1 MLKEE
6 GAGWSVDAAVVGV
19 MNEGA
24 GWSVE
29 VVVVGVNIDPAEFD
43 VAVVAGVAG
52 PVVDWRLAKS
62 SW

>member
-1 MLKEE
+1 
-6 GAGWSVDAAVVGV
+6 